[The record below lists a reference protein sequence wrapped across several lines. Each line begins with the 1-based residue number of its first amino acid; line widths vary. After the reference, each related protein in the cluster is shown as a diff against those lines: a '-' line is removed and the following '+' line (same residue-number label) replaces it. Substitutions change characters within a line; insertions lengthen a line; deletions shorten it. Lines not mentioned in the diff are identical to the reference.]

1 MRNLLFTAV
10 ALGALATAL
19 PALAETVAITHARIL
34 TAANPGEI
42 AQGTVVIKDGKI
54 VAVGANVAA
63 PAGAKVID
71 ADGGVVAP
79 GFFSTGG
86 VLGAIEVNALG
97 NDATVDNPDLGAAF
111 DLQYGLDPN
120 STLIPVA
127 RLGGLTSAVI
137 LPHSFAERGGD
148 EDDEADQLTAGG
160 GETGPKAHGLFAGQ
174 AAVIDLG
181 GRPEMVTRAH
191 VGMVVPFGKAGA
203 QVAGG
208 ARGAEVVAFKTALAD
223 VRDYMKNKAAYD
235 RAGYRQLDLSKADLE
250 ALIPV
255 VQGRMPVIATVHK
268 AADIRLVIKLAKEEN
283 LKLILNGAEEGW
295 LVADEIA
302 KAGVPVLT
310 NPLDD
315 RPESFELL
323 ASTMDN
329 VARLQAAGVVVALE
343 SSEGGAH
350 RARETRY
357 DAGNAVSHGMPYG
370 AALAAITINPARIF
384 GVADRTGSLEPGKD
398 ADLVIWT
405 GDPFEPLSQPT
416 AVFIKGVQQPLTS
429 RQIELRDRYKDLH
442 RDLPPG
448 YTH

>member
-1 MRNLLFTAV
+1 MRKVLLMAAASA
-10 ALGALATAL
+10 ALSTAL

-34 TAANPGEI
+34 TAASPGEI
-42 AQGTVVIKDGKI
+42 AQGTVVIRDGKI
-54 VAVGANVAA
+54 VAVGASAA
-63 PAGAKVID
+63 VPAGARVID
-71 ADGGVVAP
+71 AAGGVVTP
-79 GFFSTGG
+79 GLFSTGSL
-86 VLGAIEVNALG
+86 LGAVEVSSVG
-97 NDATVDNPDLGAAF
+97 NDVTVDNPDLGAAF

-127 RLGGLTSAVI
+127 RMGGLTSAVV
-137 LPHSFAERGGD
+137 LPHSYADRGGD
-148 EDDEADQLTAGG
+148 EDEGDELTAGG
-160 GETGPKAHGLFAGQ
+160 GDSGPKSHALFAGQ
-174 AAVIDLG
+174 GVVVDLG
-181 GRPEMVTRAH
+181 GRAEMVTRAK

-203 QVAGG
+203 TIAGG
-208 ARGAEVVAFKTALAD
+208 SRGAEIVAFKTALAD

-268 AADIRLVIKLAKEEN
+268 AADIRAVIRLAREEN

-295 LVADEIA
+295 LVAGEIA

-329 VARLQAAGVVVALE
+329 VARLNAAGVTVAIE
-343 SSEGGAH
+343 ASEGGAH
-350 RARETRY
+350 RAREARY

-370 AALAAITINPARIF
+370 AALAALTINPAKIF
-384 GVADRTGSLEPGKD
+384 GVGDRTGSLEPGKD
-398 ADLVIWT
+398 ADVVIWT

-442 RDLPPG
+442 GDLPPG

>member
-1 MRNLLFTAV
+1 MRKMLLAAAGLA
-10 ALGALATAL
+10 ALSAAL

-34 TAANPGEI
+34 TAAAAGEI
-42 AQGTVVIKDGKI
+42 AQGTVVIRDGRI
-54 VAVGANVAA
+54 VAVGANAA
-63 PAGAKVID
+63 IPAGARVID
-71 ADGGVVAP
+71 AAGGVVAP
-79 GFFSTGG
+79 GFFATGDL
-86 VLGAIEVNALG
+86 LGAVEISSVG
-97 NDATVDNPDLGAAF
+97 NDVTVDNPDLGAAF

-127 RLGGLTSAVI
+127 RLGGLTSAVV
-137 LPHSFAERGGD
+137 LPHSYAERGD
-148 EDDEADQLTAGG
+148 EDEGAELTAGG
-160 GETGPKAHGLFAGQ
+160 GDSGPKSHGLFAGQ
-174 AAVIDLG
+174 GVVVDLG
-181 GRPEMVTRAH
+181 GRADMVTRAR

-203 QVAGG
+203 NVAGG
-208 ARGAEVVAFKTALAD
+208 ARGAEIVAFKAALAD
-223 VRDYMKNKAAYD
+223 VRDYMRNKAAYD
-235 RAGYRQLDLSKADLE
+235 RAGYRRLDLSKADLE

-268 AADIRLVIKLAKEEN
+268 AADIRMVIKLAREEN

-302 KAGVPVLT
+302 RAGVPVLA

-329 VARLQAAGVVVALE
+329 VARLNAAGVMVALE

-357 DAGNAVSHGMPYG
+357 GAGDAVSHGMPYG
-370 AALAAITINPARIF
+370 AALASITINPAKIF

-429 RQIELRDRYKDLH
+429 RQIELRDRYRDLH